1 MLYLDTEH
9 TDICQSVRS
18 VFFPYV
24 IITVFMFNLTPQ
36 KGDLKEHYTNFTPV
50 LQTDKTDVDDVIRVM

>member
-1 MLYLDTEH
+1 ML
-9 TDICQSVRS
+9 
-18 VFFPYV
+18 
-24 IITVFMFNLTPQ
+24 ITVFMFNLTPE